1 MNTSIFS
8 DNSGLVGTILPVVI
22 FSLIISVMVYF
33 IVGGIHFR
41 SELKK
46 SKKVGIEKKGE
57 RSREE
62 AENFFSSG
70 VAKHEHSRKFLKGKS
85 NSNPNNP
92 KVKDHRESGYF
103 IPWEK

>member
-8 DNSGLVGTILPVVI
+8 DNSSLVGTVLPIII
-22 FSLIISVMVYF
+22 FTLIIVAAVWF
-33 IVGGIHFR
+33 IGRGFHYNKH
-41 SELKK
+41 KK
-46 SKKVGIEKKGE
+46 NKKVGIEKKGE

-70 VAKHEHSRKFLKGKS
+70 VAKHEHSRRFLKGKS